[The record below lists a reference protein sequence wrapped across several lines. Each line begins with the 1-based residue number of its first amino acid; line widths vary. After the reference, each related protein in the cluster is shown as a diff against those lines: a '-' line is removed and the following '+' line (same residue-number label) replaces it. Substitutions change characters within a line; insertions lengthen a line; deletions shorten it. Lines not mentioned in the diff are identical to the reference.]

1 MAFINDLLDLLN
13 TYGKFQ
19 VTKPDGSVET
29 ATELVITEN
38 GTRHTVWKA
47 GNNVTYYVDSGVYY
61 TVEVENGANILNQTP
76 SKDGYTF
83 VGWRRDKLAT
93 GTILTNAVM
102 EDDPVTLYAVF
113 SKDITLTYYNATS
126 KAATVTDK
134 QYYNN
139 GNIKNPEFTIDQ
151 LEAPTWESRG
161 WATNSKADAAVAY
174 ETIRKREFSSD
185 TTVYALYQRTITLSY
200 AGNGST
206 SGSTSS
212 QTGIRYWNSAGN
224 YINPSFVL
232 ASNGYSRSGY
242 TFDGWSLG
250 AVGDTVT
257 LSSDTTAYA
266 QWSDNAYYAIQNG
279 DLVNCPNAQA
289 YIDGDYWDNSCG
301 KNTGYGEPYFYGF
314 AFRAYYNEEE
324 EQYGA
329 TGYAVTGNM
338 STKGCKYMTISV
350 ASRTWVSDYPNN
362 FAVYANGDTIY
373 SPTMANSAINTYTID
388 VSAYSTVSA
397 STWRHIGEEMVAVG
411 GFASIRFHN

>member
-47 GNNVTYYVDSGVYY
+47 GNNVTYFVDIDVYY
-61 TVEVENGANILNQTP
+61 TVEVDSGANILNQTP

-83 VGWRRDKLAT
+83 VGWRRDKVAT

-102 EDDPVTLYAVF
+102 EDDPITLYAVF

-126 KAATVTDK
+126 KAATATDK

-139 GNIKNPEFTIDQ
+139 GNITNPEFTIEQ

-174 ETIRKREFSSD
+174 ETIREREFSAD

-200 AGNGST
+200 DGNGST

-224 YINPSFVL
+224 YSNPSFVL
-232 ASNGYSRSGY
+232 ASNGFGRTNYAF
-242 TFDGWSLG
+242 TGWDLG
-250 AVGDTVT
+250 AVNDTVT

-266 QWSDNAYYAIQNG
+266 QWEQTTYYVFQNGTLASGISNNGFTLSGGYLHLGVGADNNDEADASAKIQNVDLTNYSKLDIVVDYQNYVNYG
-279 DLVNCPNAQA
+279 DSSVSYGIDNCWTTALPFTN
-289 YIDGDYWDNSCG
+289 DG
-301 KNTGYGEPYFYGF
+301 KIT
-314 AFRAYYNEEE
+314 
-324 EQYGA
+324 
-329 TGYAVTGNM
+329 T
-338 STKGCKYMTISV
+338 TI
-350 ASRTWVSDYPNN
+350 
-362 FAVYANGDTIY
+362 
-373 SPTMANSAINTYTID
+373 TID
-388 VSAYSTVSA
+388 ISSYSGTHYIGFGAWARNDS
-397 STWRHIGEEMVAVG
+397 SEPTWHADANVWVKEIKLYK
-411 GFASIRFHN
+411 